1 MAHDHLQRNGANQFQ
16 SNVGLFTDNNN
27 DTLCFQLQDATANLH
42 ELNMELTKIR
52 GKHMNIKQRPVDTC
66 YNQDSKDEDVQL
78 SKKQVSDLEKN
89 LYEGMSGVKRQQD
102 SLKKALNRLQN
113 MIVKAK
119 LDRPIQPTAVAT
131 APGHM

>member
-1 MAHDHLQRNGANQFQ
+1 
-16 SNVGLFTDNNN
+16 
-27 DTLCFQLQDATANLH
+27 
-42 ELNMELTKIR
+42 
-52 GKHMNIKQRPVDTC
+52 MNIKQRPVDNC
-66 YNQDSKDEDVQL
+66 YSQETKDEDVQT

-119 LDRPIQPTAVAT
+119 LDRPIPAAAVVE
-131 APGHM
+131 APM